1 MYTNMT
7 VEREAPSKF
16 HDIRYEIRGPLQQRA
31 EEMERQGE
39 KILHL
44 NIGDPAPF
52 GFRAP
57 ARLLRAYTEQLTG
70 AEGYSASKGLL
81 RARRA
86 IDAYCRKKGM
96 VPYSMDTIYTGNGVS
111 ELILMSMQAL
121 LENGDE
127 MLVPAPDYP
136 LWTGAVRLAGGRA
149 VHYICDEWADW
160 CPDLADMEKKIT
172 PRTRGI
178 VLIHPNNPTGALYP
192 PAVLD
197 QVGALARRHGL
208 ILFADEIYDRL
219 VLDGGVHTA
228 VAAAV
233 PDVPVACYNGLSK
246 SHLIPGFRC
255 GWLCLCGDW
264 SRQQAFLQGMDLLSS
279 MRLCANVPA
288 QTVIPQALA
297 AEEEMQALL
306 APGGRIH
313 AQREAICDAL
323 SKIPG
328 IQFFRPRA
336 GFYVFP
342 RVDLRRYPAFDDR
355 QFAARLLQRERIL
368 LTPGTGFN
376 WNRPDHFRIVF
387 LPRSNQLRYGA
398 ERIGAVL
405 ETFA

>member
-7 VEREAPSKF
+7 VEWEISSKL
-16 HDIRYEIRGPLQQRA
+16 HDIRYEIRGPLQQKA
-31 EEMERQGE
+31 EEMERRGE

-44 NIGDPAPF
+44 NIGNPAPF

-57 ARLLRAYTEQLTG
+57 ERLLRTYMEQLTA
-70 AEGYSASKGLL
+70 AEGYSDSKGLL
-81 RARRA
+81 SARQA
-86 IDAYCRKKGM
+86 IAAYCRKKGM
-96 VPYSMDTIYTGNGVS
+96 EPYSTDTIYTGNGVS

-127 MLVPAPDYP
+127 ILVPAPDYP

-149 VHYICDEWADW
+149 VHYICDEAADW
-160 CPDLADMEKKIT
+160 YPDRADIERKIT

-178 VLIHPNNPTGALYP
+178 VLIHPNNPTGAVYP
-192 PAVLD
+192 LSVLEEI
-197 QVGALARRHGL
+197 GEIARRHGL

-219 VLDGGVHTA
+219 VMDGRTHTA

-233 PDVPVACYNGLSK
+233 PDVPVASYNGLSK
-246 SHLIPGFRC
+246 SHLISGFRC
-255 GWLCLCGDW
+255 GWMCLCGDW
-264 SRQQAFLQGMDLLSS
+264 SGQRGFLQGMDLLSS

-288 QTVIPQALA
+288 QTIIPQALA

-306 APGGRIH
+306 APGGRIYQ
-313 AQREAICDAL
+313 QREAICDGL

-328 IQFFRPRA
+328 VQFFRPQA

-342 RVDLRRYPAFDDR
+342 KVDLGRYPAFNDQ
-355 QFAARLLQRERIL
+355 QFAVRLLQQERIL
-368 LTPGTGFN
+368 VTPGTGFN

-387 LPRSNQLRYGA
+387 LPQSEQLSYGA